1 MESKNVMNVRDAW
14 TSVAIDD
21 DAAVRAA
28 SSDTGAGDLSA
39 PASFEAAAADGSDAS
54 DASDAVGD
62 LASSARTAARGWRIS
77 GRTATIAG
85 AATPPLPPT
94 PTSAAAALP
103 SAAGSDAGAKVTEQS
118 RSS

>member
-39 PASFEAAAADGSDAS
+39 PASFEAAAADGS